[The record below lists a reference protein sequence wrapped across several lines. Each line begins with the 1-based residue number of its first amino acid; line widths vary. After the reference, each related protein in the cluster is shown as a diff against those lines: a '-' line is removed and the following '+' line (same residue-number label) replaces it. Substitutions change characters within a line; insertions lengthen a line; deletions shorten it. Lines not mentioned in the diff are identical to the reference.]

1 MQRSDAKMSEEACLV
16 KMFKFLDLK
25 DKGAV
30 DFALFEKTAEKM
42 GMYFP
47 SAELHQ
53 LFTEYDENQNGS
65 LDYRELAKNIFGD

>member
-1 MQRSDAKMSEEACLV
+1 MSEEACLV

-47 SAELHQ
+47 SAELQQ
-53 LFTEYDENQNGS
+53 LFTEYDEN
-65 LDYRELAKNIFGD
+65 